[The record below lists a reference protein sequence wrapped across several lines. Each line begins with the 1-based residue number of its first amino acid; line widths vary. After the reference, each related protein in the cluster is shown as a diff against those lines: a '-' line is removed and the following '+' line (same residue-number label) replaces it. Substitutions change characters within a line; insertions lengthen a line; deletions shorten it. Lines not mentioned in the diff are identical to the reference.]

1 MRVRLKRSKMLSNGK
16 ALEPNAE
23 NMEQGELALNY
34 NSKDPAL
41 FIKQSDNSVVRVGDI
56 LRNLE
61 ETTLNTE
68 TDFVIIQ
75 RDDKFYKVKAS
86 ELIG

>member
-1 MRVRLKRSKMLSNGK
+1 MLSSGK
-16 ALEPNAE
+16 ALEPQAA

-41 FIKQSDNSVVRVGDI
+41 FIKQSDNSVVRISDH
-56 LRNLE
+56 LSNLE
-61 ETTLNTE
+61 EITLNAE

-86 ELIG
+86 SLIG

>member
-1 MRVRLKRSKMLSNGK
+1 MRVQLKRSKMLSNGK

-61 ETTLNTE
+61 ETTLNAE

-86 ELIG
+86 DLIG